1 MRFAHYALAGLLAF
15 LPYGPLARAQST
27 TSGHFR
33 VTLLGTGSPV
43 LSLTRFGPSTL
54 VEAGDQTL
62 VFDVGRGAAQR
73 LDQLGVS
80 FARIDAI
87 FLTHLHSDHIVGLP
101 DLWLS
106 GWILSRRTAPWEVF
120 GPAGTAAMGEH
131 LARAFSFDVD
141 IRIKDG
147 HQNEGG
153 GQLTA
158 HDIVPGVVYERGG
171 VKVTAFLVDHG
182 LVAPAFGY
190 RVEYGGRT
198 VVLSGDTRF
207 SPNVITAAHGAD
219 LLIHEVGLA
228 PVDVSPSAP
237 YYRAFIH
244 HTTPEQAAEVFTR
257 ARPTL
262 AIYSHIVVFGTAA
275 EPEIMDRTR
284 RSYAGPLLLGQDL
297 MSVAVGDTIATPRPR
312 PASVAPRT

>member
-1 MRFAHYALAGLLAF
+1 MRFPLCAVAGLLTVIPCRPAI
-15 LPYGPLARAQST
+15 RAQST
-27 TSGHFR
+27 ASRNFR

-62 VFDVGRGAAQR
+62 VFDAGRGAAQR

-87 FLTHLHSDHIVGLP
+87 FLTHLHSDHVVGLP

-106 GWILSRRTAPWEVF
+106 GWILSRRAAPWEVF
-120 GPAGTAAMGEH
+120 GPAGTAAMAEH

-141 IRIKDG
+141 IRIRDG
-147 HQNEGG
+147 HQDAAG
-153 GQLTA
+153 GQLAA
-158 HDIVPGVVYERGG
+158 HDIVPGVVYERAG

-182 LVAPAFGY
+182 MVAPAFGY
-190 RVEYGGRT
+190 RVDYGGRT

-207 SPNVITAAHGAD
+207 SPNVIAAAQGAD

-228 PVDVSPSAP
+228 PPDVGPAAP

-244 HTTPEQAAEVFTR
+244 HTTPEQAADVFTR

-275 EPEIMDRTR
+275 EPEILDRTR

-312 PASVAPRT
+312 SASVAPRP